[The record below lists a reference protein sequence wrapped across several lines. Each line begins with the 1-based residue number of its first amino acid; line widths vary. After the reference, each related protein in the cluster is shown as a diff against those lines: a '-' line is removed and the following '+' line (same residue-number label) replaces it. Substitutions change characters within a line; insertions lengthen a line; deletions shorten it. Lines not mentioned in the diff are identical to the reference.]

1 MDNLPKFKKHK
12 DEDLKQKKISD
23 RGSMLKSVRI
33 SAILAG
39 IFLILSLVFNGT
51 EFFFEGITTKYIQKD
66 VLYEILD
73 NTIKVSVIVF
83 SFVFMMVSLGN
94 YKEFTGKPVKFK
106 EILFLFCLSI
116 VQTIRSLIVFI
127 FTLIVLAIVIF
138 YLYVIQEG

>member
-1 MDNLPKFKKHK
+1 VDNLPKFKKHK

-39 IFLILSLVFNGT
+39 IFLILSLLFNGT

-73 NTIKVSVIVF
+73 NTIKVSVILF

-127 FTLIVLAIVIF
+127 FTLIVLVIVIF

>member
-1 MDNLPKFKKHK
+1 VDDLPKFKKHK

-33 SAILAG
+33 SAVLAG
-39 IFLILSLVFNGT
+39 IFLILSLLFNGT

-66 VLYEILD
+66 ILYEILD

-83 SFVFMMVSLGN
+83 SFVFMIVSLGN

-127 FTLIVLAIVIF
+127 FTLIVLVIVLF
-138 YLYVIQEG
+138 YLYIIQEG

>member
-23 RGSMLKSVRI
+23 RGLMLKSVRI

-39 IFLILSLVFNGT
+39 IFLILSLLFNGT
-51 EFFFEGITTKYIQKD
+51 EFFFEGITTKYIQED

-73 NTIKVSVIVF
+73 NTIKVGVIVF

-127 FTLIVLAIVIF
+127 FTLIVLVIVLF
-138 YLYVIQEG
+138 YLFIIQEG

>member
-1 MDNLPKFKKHK
+1 MDDLPKFKKHK

-33 SAILAG
+33 SAVLAG

-73 NTIKVSVIVF
+73 NTIKVSVILF

-127 FTLIVLAIVIF
+127 FTLIVLVIVIF
-138 YLYVIQEG
+138 YLYVIQEV

>member
-1 MDNLPKFKKHK
+1 VDDLPKFKKHK

-33 SAILAG
+33 SAVLAG

>member
-39 IFLILSLVFNGT
+39 IFLILSLLFNGT

-127 FTLIVLAIVIF
+127 FTLIVLVIVIF
-138 YLYVIQEG
+138 YLYVIQEV

>member
-39 IFLILSLVFNGT
+39 IFLILSLLFNGT

-73 NTIKVSVIVF
+73 NTIKVSVILF

-127 FTLIVLAIVIF
+127 FTLIVLVIVIF

>member
-1 MDNLPKFKKHK
+1 MDDLPKFKKHK

>member
-1 MDNLPKFKKHK
+1 MDDLPKFKKHK

-33 SAILAG
+33 SAVLAG

>member
-33 SAILAG
+33 SAVLAG

>member
-1 MDNLPKFKKHK
+1 VDDLPKFKKHK

-33 SAILAG
+33 SGVLAG
-39 IFLILSLVFNGT
+39 VFLILSLLFNGT

>member
-1 MDNLPKFKKHK
+1 MDDLPKFKKHK

-33 SAILAG
+33 SAVLAG
-39 IFLILSLVFNGT
+39 IFLILSLLFNGT

-66 VLYEILD
+66 ILYEILD

-83 SFVFMMVSLGN
+83 SFVFMIVSLGN

-127 FTLIVLAIVIF
+127 FTLIVLVIVLF
-138 YLYVIQEG
+138 YLYIIQEG

>member
-12 DEDLKQKKISD
+12 NEDLKQKKISD

-39 IFLILSLVFNGT
+39 VFLILSLLFNGT
-51 EFFFEGITTKYIQKD
+51 EFFFEGITTKYIQED

-83 SFVFMMVSLGN
+83 SFVFMMISLGN

-127 FTLIVLAIVIF
+127 FALIVLVIVLF
-138 YLYVIQEG
+138 YLFIIQEG